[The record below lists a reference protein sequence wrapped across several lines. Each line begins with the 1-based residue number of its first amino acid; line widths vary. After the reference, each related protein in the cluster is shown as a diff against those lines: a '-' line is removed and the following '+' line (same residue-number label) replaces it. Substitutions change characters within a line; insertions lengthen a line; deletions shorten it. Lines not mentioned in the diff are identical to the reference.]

1 MGVEQVRFCM
11 SDLLG
16 PVAAGAGLGF
26 GVVFLMAVANGISQL
41 IFNTTIN
48 EAVSGR
54 LGGGS
59 E

>member
-1 MGVEQVRFCM
+1 M

>member
-1 MGVEQVRFCM
+1 MGVEPVRFCM
-11 SDLLG
+11 SDILG

-26 GVVFLMAVANGISQL
+26 GIVFLTAVANGISQL
-41 IFNTTIN
+41 IFGTTVS

-59 E
+59 Q